1 MTTIDG
7 SIDINQDEDDYED
20 TMARILAD
28 EAHIKHMQES
38 TILLQEERH
47 DLERTYDIFKVPE
60 MYIDQPFDKCN
71 YSYSSPSSDYHHD
84 FALFM
89 ASRLGDDV
97 AVTHA
102 LQEGKE
108 LNFRNYQVTMTETP
122 CKYTI
127 DWVPFHST
135 GQTALHVAYHNL
147 EIIGLLI
154 SYGFSC
160 EATDARGQLPEDI
173 ALSQRY
179 KEEYKRL
186 MYKRKNVQ
194 RKRVL
199 DKIEKEN
206 AMKKIKGNSTM
217 S

>member
-1 MTTIDG
+1 
-7 SIDINQDEDDYED
+7 
-20 TMARILAD
+20 
-28 EAHIKHMQES
+28 
-38 TILLQEERH
+38 
-47 DLERTYDIFKVPE
+47 
-60 MYIDQPFDKCN
+60 
-71 YSYSSPSSDYHHD
+71 
-84 FALFM
+84 M

-217 S
+217 L